1 MSYHGCSGN
10 KGSTLSHIAKR
21 FNASTKG
28 DLCGFDTK
36 RIEPACFYGCKSWHL
51 ADLLSTVH
59 FLRRFVSVQNTQF
72 RWLSGRY
79 RTFWVKKTET
89 KYEKKKNVFLNV
101 QPEYKESW
109 IYALL
114 HLKKHLSL
122 KHPATAYHAT
132 PCYVIGS
139 KSFRPDIQNRAK
151 WKML

>member
-89 KYEKKKNVFLNV
+89 KYGKKKKKCISKCTTRV
-101 QPEYKESW
+101 QRKLDICFVASEKTPFFKTFSNS
-109 IYALL
+109 I
-114 HLKKHLSL
+114 SC
-122 KHPATAYHAT
+122 HAML
-132 PCYVIGS
+132 
-139 KSFRPDIQNRAK
+139 RNRV
-151 WKML
+151 